1 MRNHTSFKIG
11 GPVSEMWLPKSD
23 TELRD
28 TLALLHNRGVSP
40 LLIGRGT
47 NLLVSDSPLDI
58 VVVKTYPELAKTEVR
73 GNEIYAQSGAA
84 LSAVA
89 ALARDNSL
97 TGLEFAHGIPG
108 SLGGAIFM
116 NAGAYGG
123 DMAGVVTRVDAFDSG
138 GELLGFTNEQCEF
151 SYRNSIFSVTGDV
164 ILAAKIQLE
173 PGDADEISAKMREFA
188 ERRRESQPLEFPSA
202 GSAFKRPPPKNGEP
216 QYAAQLIDA
225 VGLRGYRVGGA
236 AVSDKHAG
244 FIVNLGGATCD
255 DVLRVIEH
263 VRNEVLRKFSVELE
277 PEIKIVK

>member
-11 GPVSEMWLPKSD
+11 GPVSEMWFPKSD
-23 TELRD
+23 TELQD

-40 LLIGRGT
+40 LVIGRGT

-73 GNEIYAQSGAA
+73 GNEIYARSGAA
-84 LSAVA
+84 LSAIA

-97 TGLEFAHGIPG
+97 TGFEFAHGIPG

-123 DMAGVVTRVDAFDSG
+123 DMAGVTAHVYAFDSG
-138 GELLGFTNEQCEF
+138 GELLGFTNEQCGF
-151 SYRNSIFSVTGDV
+151 SYRHSVFSVTGDV

-173 PGDADEISAKMREFA
+173 RGDADEIAAKMRDLA
-188 ERRRESQPLEFPSA
+188 ERRRESQPLDLPGA
-202 GSAFKRPPPKNGEP
+202 GSAFKRPKNGF
-216 QYAAQLIDA
+216 AAQMIDEA
-225 VGLRGYRVGGA
+225 GLRGYRVGDA

-263 VRNEVLRKFSVELE
+263 VRSEVFKRFGVELE
-277 PEIKIVK
+277 PEIRMIK